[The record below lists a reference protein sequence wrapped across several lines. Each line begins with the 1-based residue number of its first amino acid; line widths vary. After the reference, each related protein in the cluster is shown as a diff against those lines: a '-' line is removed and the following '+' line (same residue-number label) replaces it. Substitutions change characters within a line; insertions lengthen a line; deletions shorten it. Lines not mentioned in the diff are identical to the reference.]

1 MKQLFIILLSLTVF
15 SSCESTTSKYK
26 EGDIVYLKPDSTK
39 AVMVIIRSSGRY
51 QIDYMDSLKVR
62 HTIIVL
68 EHEIY

>member
-15 SSCESTTSKYK
+15 SSCEFTTSKYK

-39 AVMVIIRSSGRY
+39 AVIVIIRSSGRY

-62 HTIIVL
+62 HAIIVL